1 MRRAKAAAAEAEAR
15 GEKPKTPEDF
25 MHQQTHGARRPATF
39 FMAAGGHSHKH
50 GEDPASKEAAE
61 KKKKKQQADDM
72 DDTVSTDSTRDRA
85 RSKPRVKVRGH
96 SRKHTRAINLAD
108 ERDAKELE
116 QFKEQARGVA
126 FWHAD
131 ATNSLLVKGMD
142 TFQKKTN
149 RGR

>member
-72 DDTVSTDSTRDRA
+72 DAVLGVLEGVTES
-85 RSKPRVKVRGH
+85 
-96 SRKHTRAINLAD
+96 LAAV
-108 ERDAKELE
+108 EA
-116 QFKEQARGVA
+116 
-126 FWHAD
+126 
-131 ATNSLLVKGMD
+131 NP
-142 TFQKKTN
+142 
-149 RGR
+149 